1 MSRISNHRT
10 RYTNPK
16 NPGYLIIVFL
26 FWPFIAF
33 VLACLDFRN
42 SFNKKIIIAFFALY
56 GFLFY
61 INPLMDG
68 QRQKNRLKDI
78 AQQPFENLFYIFEDL
93 YEETLDFVEPVLVF
107 IVSRFS
113 DFHGTLFVVYALI
126 FGSLMLYYLE
136 KMYGHYSVNRNTAA
150 LLFLIILI
158 TVNPIYNIN
167 GFRMWTA
174 AWIYA
179 VGVMNYLHKPNYK
192 YVLLSGCSF
201 LVHFSF
207 LPLVALFVVYTFLK
221 NKPKIYG
228 VLAVLTFFVAEL
240 SIQQVQQVQENVA
253 LLGTASENKIKSYT
267 GEQYIEKVSKQAT
280 QSVWYI
286 KVIGRSLRYFIL
298 LSLLM
303 VFIKTRGNFKTKITG
318 NFYSFS
324 LLLLSFANI
333 SSLLPSGGRFF
344 LVFNIFAFSTM
355 LLYYVY
361 ERSDNRL
368 SFLNYI
374 GIPIVALQVILAF
387 RLFSDSASAYLMGPS
402 FLMPF
407 GILENISLE
416 SILF

>member
-1 MSRISNHRT
+1 MSRITNHRT
-10 RYTNPK
+10 QYTNPK

-33 VLACLDFRN
+33 VLACLNFRN

-56 GFLFY
+56 GLLFY
-61 INPLMDG
+61 LNPAMDG
-68 QRQKNRLKDI
+68 QRRADSLKNI
-78 AQQPFENLFYIFEDL
+78 AQQPFENLFYTFENL
-93 YEETLDFVEPVLVF
+93 YEETLDFVELVLIF

-113 DFHGTLFVVYALI
+113 DFHGTLFAVYALI
-126 FGSLMLYYLE
+126 FGGLMLYYL
-136 KMYGHYSVNRNTAA
+136 KRMYGHYSVNRNTAA
-150 LLFLIILI
+150 LLFFILLIAA
-158 TVNPIYNIN
+158 NPIHNIN
-167 GFRMWTA
+167 GFRMWVA

-179 VGVMNYLHKPNYK
+179 VGAMNYLHKPNYK

-201 LVHFSF
+201 FVHFSF

-221 NKPKIYG
+221 NKPKIYV

-240 SIQQVQQVQENVA
+240 SIQQVQQVQENAA
-253 LLGTASENKIKSYT
+253 LLGKASENKINAYT
-267 GEQYIEKVSKQAT
+267 GEQNIKNVSEQAT
-280 QSVWYI
+280 QSAGFI
-286 KVIGRSLRYFIL
+286 KIIGNSIRYFIFL
-298 LSLLM
+298 TLLM
-303 VFIKTRGNFKTKITG
+303 VFIKTRGNFKTEITG

-361 ERSDNRL
+361 ESSDNRL
-368 SFLNYI
+368 SFLNHI
-374 GIPIVALQVILAF
+374 GIPIVALQVIFAF

-407 GILENISLE
+407 AFDENISLE